1 MNETIITMVVDM
13 VMDVAKAIEEEVVLI
28 HQTRKEQ
35 VKTHIP
41 QEGKEDDTTQGK
53 IKGDQI

>member
-1 MNETIITMVVDM
+1 M

-28 HQTRKEQ
+28 HQTIKEQ

-41 QEGKEDDTTQGK
+41 QEGMEDDTTQGK
-53 IKGDQI
+53 ILVKDKDKILIHLKN

>member
-13 VMDVAKAIEEEVVLI
+13 VMDVAKTIEEEVVLI
-28 HQTRKEQ
+28 HQTIKEQ

-41 QEGKEDDTTQGK
+41 QEGMEDDTTQGK